1 VQLSSLYCPLPLRPC
16 LSAALMYPLYALVYS
31 VSSSALGTLLRANQ
45 TTVVVSP
52 PCRRLY
58 LPVVQLAFVTAVSPE
73 PLLRPRP
80 FLPLISSILVSS
92 SVAVSTTSSTCNLS
106 SLLPCSVVYPS
117 LLRPVPPQHRT
128 LCPHLLGDFPLLR
141 VVVVCTLLR
150 H

>member
-1 VQLSSLYCPLPLRPC
+1 MCNLSSLFCPLPLRPC
-16 LSAALMYPLYALVYS
+16 LSDPLMYPLYALVYS

-58 LPVVQLAFVTAVSPE
+58 LPAVQLALVTAVSPE

-80 FLPLISSILVSS
+80 FLPLISILVSS
-92 SVAVSTTSSTCNLS
+92 SVAVSTTSSTCSFS
-106 SLLPCSVVYPS
+106 SLLPCSVVYPF

-128 LCPHLLGDFPLLR
+128 LCPHTR
-141 VVVVCTLLR
+141 
-150 H
+150 